1 MEIVGYIS
9 FLFAIQL
16 CGIVMGQSCHSA
28 SEQLSNDPSCANA
41 FGNVCSVFEGTRSGI
56 TRSDQLSFCT
66 PRCISLVLR
75 LLESCIDEVNA
86 CTTVYLHTI
95 YMHVYSLG

>member
-1 MEIVGYIS
+1 MEIVVYIS

-16 CGIVMGQSCHSA
+16 CGIVMGQSCQSA
-28 SEQLSNDPSCANA
+28 SEQLNNDPSCANA
-41 FGNVCSVFEGTRSGI
+41 FGNVRSVFEGTRSGI

-66 PRCISLVLR
+66 PTCISLALR

-86 CTTVYLHTI
+86 YTTVYLSTLFICMYVH
-95 YMHVYSLG
+95 